1 MKVRDPLAG
10 TVHVMRIFEENS
22 NRSPPRR
29 ASRMATGNLTLQ
41 QQSRTQGDYNTLC
54 VLMISKLH

>member
-1 MKVRDPLAG
+1 MKVRDPLAA

-29 ASRMATGNLTLQ
+29 ASRMATGNLTLF
-41 QQSRTQGDYNTLC
+41 SSSHAHRVTITPC
-54 VLMISKLH
+54 VY